1 MIRTLKGR
9 LHLYVGD
16 GGGHREYL
24 GASRQVPGSA
34 LGAVDPR
41 TPFAK
46 VATLESVKIEFSEFS
61 KVPEPLKNKNKTP
74 NLSLRPIRGLE
85 MIF

>member
-1 MIRTLKGR
+1 MSGTEEDTENI
-9 LHLYVGD
+9 
-16 GGGHREYL
+16 
-24 GASRQVPGSA
+24 SA
-34 LGAVDPR
+34 PRDKSLDQHWGLGAVDPR

>member
-1 MIRTLKGR
+1 MSGTEKDTENI
-9 LHLYVGD
+9 
-16 GGGHREYL
+16 
-24 GASRQVPGSA
+24 SA
-34 LGAVDPR
+34 PRDKSLDQHWEVDPR

-46 VATLESVKIEFSEFS
+46 VATLESVKMEFSEFS